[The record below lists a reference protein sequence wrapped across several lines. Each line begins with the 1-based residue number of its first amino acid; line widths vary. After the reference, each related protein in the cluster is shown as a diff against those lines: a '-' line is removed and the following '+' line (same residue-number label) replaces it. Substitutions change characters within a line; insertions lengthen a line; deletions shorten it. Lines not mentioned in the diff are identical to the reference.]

1 MGQFFVDLFRLG
13 VIDTFSAPWY
23 NLYNRL
29 YIIIEKRGDFHAAG
43 HSDGLRRAGRTYQP
57 SPENGMA
64 CDPDHSEVL
73 QSYGV
78 NMYQA
83 MSLIYIAWYSR
94 TESVNQRSIE
104 KYLYLSNPGVSK
116 IISFLENSGYVRRDP
131 DPKDAR
137 SYLLSATESGQEFAT
152 VLNQAILESDDRIM
166 APLSAAERKT
176 MMNLLAKIGES

>member
-1 MGQFFVDLFRLG
+1 MV
-13 VIDTFSAPWY
+13 SAAP
-23 NLYNRL
+23 
-29 YIIIEKRGDFHAAG
+29 
-43 HSDGLRRAGRTYQP
+43 DGLTSRLRKMEWRVTRI
-57 SPENGMA
+57 
-64 CDPDHSEVL
+64 HSEVL

-137 SYLLSATESGQEFAT
+137 SYSGQEFAT